1 MIRRRRSRLTLLSLL
16 TCIFLFFILPT
27 LHLHPP
33 LPSPPPSLDPG
44 RVFIASN
51 HWNSES
57 ILRSHWSD
65 AVTRLIIRLGVE
77 NVYFS
82 LYESGSWDN
91 TKGAL
96 RELDERL
103 EKLGVERRVI
113 LEETTHAD
121 EISRTPRVGE
131 EGWIVTPRGRKELR
145 RIPYLARARN
155 RVLEPLLELQ
165 AGEGGGRNESFD
177 RLLFLND
184 VIFTV
189 RPRLIRL
196 MCWLLAD
203 LWGGG
208 QVEDALNLLNTRN
221 GEYSA
226 ACSLDFLDST
236 KFYDTFALRDINGRP
251 AASLSYP
258 FFASGPSRNALL
270 ANLPVPVR
278 SCWNGMVAFD
288 AAPFLLPS
296 NLRFR
301 GVPDSLAKWH
311 VEGSECCLIHYDNPV
326 SGKGVWLN
334 PNVRVAYRVKGWELI
349 RRGVGWPGR
358 WEKVWGGVVGIVTAV
373 LRLPWGDGKVAGR
386 IREWGGSEPGADC
399 LIDEMQV
406 LVHNGWKHL

>member
-1 MIRRRRSRLTLLSLL
+1 MIRRRCSRLTLLSLL
-16 TCIFLFFILPT
+16 TCTFLFFNLPT
-27 LHLHPP
+27 LRP
-33 LPSPPPSLDPG
+33 LPPPPSPSPSLDTG
-44 RVFIASN
+44 RIFIASN

-65 AVTRLIIRLGVE
+65 AVTRLITRLGVE

-165 AGEGGGRNESFD
+165 AGGGRNGSFD

-189 RPRLIRL
+189 
-196 MCWLLAD
+196 
-203 LWGGG
+203 
-208 QVEDALNLLNTRN
+208 EDALNLLITRN

-258 FFASGPSRNALL
+258 FFASGPSRDALL

-288 AAPFLLPS
+288 AAPFLPPS

-311 VEGSECCLIHYDNPV
+311 VEGSECCLVHYDNPV
-326 SGKGVWLN
+326 SDKGVWLN
-334 PNVRVAYRVKGWELI
+334 PNVRVAYKAKGWELV

-358 WEKVWGGVVGIVTAV
+358 WERVRGGVVGVVTAV
-373 LRLPWGDGKVAGR
+373 LRLPRGNGKVAGR
-386 IREWGGSEPGADC
+386 IREWGGSEPGVDC

-406 LVHNGWKHL
+406 LVDNGWKHL

>member
-16 TCIFLFFILPT
+16 TCAFLFFNLPT
-27 LHLHPP
+27 LRP
-33 LPSPPPSLDPG
+33 LPPPSSPPPSLDTG
-44 RVFIASN
+44 RIFIASN

-65 AVTRLIIRLGVE
+65 AVTRLITRLGIE

-165 AGEGGGRNESFD
+165 AGGGRNGSFD

-189 RPRLIRL
+189 
-196 MCWLLAD
+196 
-203 LWGGG
+203 
-208 QVEDALNLLNTRN
+208 EDALNLLITRN

-258 FFASGPSRNALL
+258 FFASGPSRDALL

-288 AAPFLLPS
+288 AAPFLPPS

-301 GVPDSLAKWH
+301 GVSDSLAKWH
-311 VEGSECCLIHYDNPV
+311 VEGSECCLVHYDNPV
-326 SGKGVWLN
+326 SDKGVWLN
-334 PNVRVAYRVKGWELI
+334 PNVRVAYKAKGWELV

-358 WEKVWGGVVGIVTAV
+358 WERVRGGVVGVVTAV
-373 LRLPWGDGKVAGR
+373 LRLPWGNGKVAGR
-386 IREWGGSEPGADC
+386 IREWGGSEPGVDC

-406 LVHNGWKHL
+406 LVDNGWKHL